1 MTAGNTCKN
10 WAQKDDLSKDISEIK
25 DSLNLIT
32 SEMKQMEKDR
42 VDDRNLVNR
51 LLTQIH
57 SMGAEIDQKD
67 TRIVELE
74 KST

>member
-1 MTAGNTCKN
+1 
-10 WAQKDDLSKDISEIK
+10 
-25 DSLNLIT
+25 
-32 SEMKQMEKDR
+32 MKQMEKDR

>member
-1 MTAGNTCKN
+1 MGPK
-10 WAQKDDLSKDISEIK
+10 KDDLSKDISEIK

-42 VDDRNLVNR
+42 VDDRNLMNR

-67 TRIVELE
+67 TRTVELE
-74 KST
+74 KKYMT